1 MTIRDQGAE
10 MTKETNQ
17 STDGNDFAL
26 LLVGRLTSGLELG
39 AEFHQAVEYLFRG
52 GDSELRSLVAAED
65 LDLDLIVRK
74 ALFSLSHDLLLSGK
88 LHTYAGALSAQ
99 GRDMLLLNEKCA
111 DYFVRTG
118 VWTRGRLDQY
128 RQDLY
133 AELERLG

>member
-1 MTIRDQGAE
+1 MDQPME
-10 MTKETNQ
+10 
-17 STDGNDFAL
+17 GNDSAL
-26 LLVGRLTSGLELG
+26 HLVGMLTSGLELG
-39 AEFHQAVEYLFRG
+39 PEFQQAVEYLFRG
-52 GDSELRSLVAAED
+52 GDSELLSLVASDD
-65 LDLDLIVRK
+65 LDLNLIVRK

-111 DYFVRTG
+111 DYLVRSGT
-118 VWTRGRLDQY
+118 WTRGRLDQY